1 MSTRAESPGHVERC
15 VGEVVRVEGRA
26 IDARVSGEVVEALR
40 ALSCLTS
47 PHVGDRVA
55 IAVVDGRAYALHVLT
70 GERRDATI
78 EDEHGDVTLHV
89 GGRLAVAAQ
98 DGIELVSAGLA
109 RVVTTS
115 LDVRARSASFALDRV
130 RAVATRS
137 THEVESASI
146 VARSLGW
153 LAERVLRRARE
164 VTREV
169 EHTDELRAERVEIAA
184 KTTVDLHG
192 ENTTLVADHLVKADG
207 QKVEIG

>member
-1 MSTRAESPGHVERC
+1 MSTRDESPGHVERC

-115 LDVRARSASFALDRV
+115 LDRV

-184 KTTVDLHG
+184 KTTVDLH
-192 ENTTLVADHLVKADG
+192 DHLVKADG
-207 QKVEIG
+207 KKVEIG